1 MSIPKINKGFTH
13 PHAYEWHDGHTVHYM
28 DIAKA
33 DQPVN
38 EQAAPVGVKTYGQF
52 AQHYGTVNPGEQTN
66 LKFYPLEG
74 KNQAITDQVGK
85 HGYQTYYAGG
95 KYGKPDLANKNY
107 NTKHIMV
114 YDPSPEQG
122 ASFEDEKYT
131 DSWRKVHELAHALTY
146 PELNQEYG
154 EGRRLGKL
162 GVRTP
167 REAERAVKWEWLAAH
182 KQRDLLGQLGV
193 HVSDEDFHRELNT
206 VMHDALH
213 RAVTGQF
220 TEPSHEGFQP
230 HSHKVP
236 LETALN
242 MVREHATGMGLSH
255 PDATLKGMKKSEEKA
270 MKIPSVKYNI
280 EKACWEGYEM
290 VGMKEKKGKQVPNC
304 VPKKKS
310 EPDVGE
316 MMAKAEALL
325 NQVRLMK
332 EESSEYAGHMAK
344 ANLYKI
350 AKSAQELYELFEDDE
365 NVEPWVEEKIAICA
379 NNIDTVAD
387 YMQYER
393 MRQGRAEDEVGLGE
407 GEEKV
412 DEYPQ
417 SDEEMTKSEPVNKGD
432 VIDLKS
438 RQKVEPAR
446 SNEPEFKFKPEK
458 HLPPLARHGI
468 EVEEAL
474 TFDNEPKRWFV
485 KRNGY
490 QHGGDI
496 DSSGSG
502 DLTFGSQLEAYKYAK
517 SLLPKGE
524 MAKAEGDKK
533 YSKKVKNKETGRE
546 KTVRYGAK
554 GYTIAPGTS
563 RGDSYCARSYGQ
575 MKDHPAAAK
584 DPNSPLRLSRKKWKC
599 SGKTSRKS
607 EGEMDKAER
616 PGIFGALD
624 RSDDWE

>member
-1 MSIPKINKGFTH
+1 MPIPRIPKGFAH
-13 PHAYEWHDGHTVHYM
+13 PHAYEWHDGHTDHHKEIV
-28 DIAKA
+28 KA
-33 DQPVN
+33 DGEKPIN

-52 AQHYGTVNPGEQTN
+52 AQHYGTVNPGKQTE
-66 LKFYPLEG
+66 LKFYPLDG
-74 KNQAITDQVGK
+74 KNQEITDQVKK
-85 HGYQTYYAGG
+85 HGFEVYYAGG

-107 NTKHIMV
+107 NTKHLMV
-114 YDPSPEQG
+114 YDPSPELG

-146 PELNQEYG
+146 PTLNEEYG

-182 KQRDLLGQLGV
+182 KQRDLLADLGV
-193 HVSDEDFHRELNT
+193 HVPDETFHKELNT
-206 VMHDALH
+206 VMHDAIH

-220 TEPSHEGFQP
+220 TEPSHEGFEP

-242 MVREHATGMGLSH
+242 LVREHAAKMGLSH
-255 PDATLKGMKKSEEKA
+255 PEATLRNMNKSENK
-270 MKIPSVKYNI
+270 MKIPQVKYNI

-290 VGMKEKKGKQVPNC
+290 VGMKKKGNKEVPNC

-310 EPDVGE
+310 ELSD
-316 MMAKAEALL
+316 MMVKAEELL
-325 NQVRLMK
+325 TQLRLKK
-332 EESSEYAGHMAK
+332 EESSEYAGHMVK
-344 ANLYKI
+344 SNLYKI
-350 AKSAQELYELFEDDE
+350 AKSAQELYELFEDGE

-407 GEEKV
+407 GEEQV
-412 DEYPQ
+412 DQYPQ
-417 SDEEMTKSEPVNKGD
+417 PEDEMTKTE
-432 VIDLKS
+432 
-438 RQKVEPAR
+438 
-446 SNEPEFKFKPEK
+446 
-458 HLPPLARHGI
+458 
-468 EVEEAL
+468 
-474 TFDNEPKRWFV
+474 
-485 KRNGY
+485 
-490 QHGGDI
+490 
-496 DSSGSG
+496 
-502 DLTFGSQLEAYKYAK
+502 
-517 SLLPKGE
+517 
-524 MAKAEGDKK
+524 KK
-533 YSKKVKNKETGRE
+533 YSKKVKNPKTGRE

-575 MKDHPAAAK
+575 MQDHPSAAK

-607 EGEMDKAER
+607 EVDLEGMMAKTEEMLAQVKKLKGE
-616 PGIFGALD
+616 
-624 RSDDWE
+624 